1 MNESTIFVRKN
12 YYSLELK
19 QKICKEHIEEGT
31 SLADLVRKYDLSC
44 HSLIHDWLRKLG
56 YVAGVDRRT
65 RSAYLGLSNFVE
77 VSKKPSKK
85 EVKTPEQQEIEL
97 LRKEL
102 ENARLQVEGYRRM
115 IDIAEKELKVS
126 IRKKSNTK

>member
-44 HSLIHDWLRKLG
+44 HSLIHDWLRKPG
-56 YVAGVDRRT
+56 YC
-65 RSAYLGLSNFVE
+65 RS
-77 VSKKPSKK
+77 
-85 EVKTPEQQEIEL
+85 
-97 LRKEL
+97 
-102 ENARLQVEGYRRM
+102 
-115 IDIAEKELKVS
+115 
-126 IRKKSNTK
+126 

>member
-31 SLADLVRKYDLSC
+31 NLADLVRKYDLSC

-77 VSKKPSKK
+77 VSKKSSKK
-85 EVKTPEQQEIEL
+85 EAKTPEQQEIEL

-102 ENARLQVEGYRRM
+102 ENAKLQVEGYRRM